1 MNRARP
7 SLPEAAPKR
16 VVLHVITDLRVGG
29 AEMMLQRLLQTAE
42 LEDYRHHVVS
52 LTELGPVGERLQRL
66 GIATWALGL
75 HRVPDPI
82 KLIRLAW
89 HIRSVRPAL
98 VQTWMYHANLIGGVA
113 AKVSCDVPVVWAIHS
128 SALDPKTTRQ
138 TTLFVVALCA
148 WLSRWLPD
156 RIVAVSRT
164 SRDHHVRTGYEARKF
179 VVLPNGFDLQ
189 QYRPDSTSRREAR
202 EELGVDEDQVLIGLV
217 ARIDPVKDHL
227 GFVRAAALLA
237 KRHPEARFLF
247 CGDGTTPANQELA
260 GAIDEAALRDRF
272 LLLGAREDVP
282 RIMNALDIATLC
294 SASGEAFPLVVG
306 EAMACGV
313 PCVVT
318 DLGDCAHLVGDT
330 GKVVPPRDPEALA
343 RAWEEL
349 VRLGSSGRLA
359 LGVQARTRI
368 EKHFSLSRI
377 ASDYAA
383 IYRDLLGGAAR
394 GQLAPI
400 AQ

>member
-1 MNRARP
+1 MNLARHRP
-7 SLPEAAPKR
+7 PEPAPRR

-29 AEMMLQRLLQTAE
+29 AEMMLHRLLQTAE
-42 LEDYRHHVVS
+42 LKDYSHEVLS
-52 LTELGPVGERLQRL
+52 LTEVGPVGERLRRL
-66 GIATWALGL
+66 GIATRALGL
-75 HRVPDPI
+75 RRVPDPVR
-82 KLIRLAW
+82 LIRLA
-89 HIRSVRPAL
+89 RYVKRMRPAL
-98 VQTWMYHANLIGGVA
+98 VQTWMYHANLIGGLA
-113 AKVSCDVPVVWAIHS
+113 AKLTRGVPVVWAIHS
-128 SALDPKTTRQ
+128 SALDPKTTHR

-179 VVLPNGFDLQ
+179 IVLPNGFDLQ
-189 QYRPDSTSRREAR
+189 QYRPDSATRREAR
-202 EELGVDEDQVLIGLV
+202 AELGVDEDQILIGLV

-237 KRHPEARFLF
+237 KRHPGVRFLF
-247 CGDGTTPANQELA
+247 CGDGTTPSNQELA
-260 GAIDEAALRDRF
+260 FAIDQAALRDRF

-330 GKVVPPRDPEALA
+330 GKVVPTRDPEALA
-343 RAWEEL
+343 GAWEEL
-349 VRLGSSGRLA
+349 VRLGSLGRQG
-359 LGVQARTRI
+359 LGVRARTRI
-368 EKHFSLSRI
+368 ETHFSLKRV

-383 IYRDLLGGAAR
+383 IYRDLLGGT
-394 GQLAPI
+394 
-400 AQ
+400 AQERHPPVTH